1 MTIKEAIL
9 ILDPETSE
17 EALQP
22 YAYDSH
28 QRRKVVDEACRVA
41 VDELR
46 KRQWISVKDRLPENR
61 GKVLIYSQEYG
72 VREGFYD
79 MPIQRF
85 ILGLDFTSPTHWQP
99 MPEPP
104 KEREENA

>member
-1 MTIKEAIL
+1 MTIDEAIR
-9 ILDPETSE
+9 ILDPETGFKAVSKY
-17 EALQP
+17 P
-22 YAYDSH
+22 TCDDSINACG
-28 QRRKVVDEACRVA
+28 EACRVA

>member
-1 MTIKEAIL
+1 MTIDEAIR
-9 ILDPETSE
+9 ILDPETGFKAVSKY
-17 EALQP
+17 P
-22 YAYDSH
+22 TCDDSINACG
-28 QRRKVVDEACRVA
+28 EACRVA

-104 KEREENA
+104 KERE

>member
-1 MTIKEAIL
+1 MTIDEAIR
-9 ILDPETSE
+9 ILDPETGFKAVSKY
-17 EALQP
+17 P
-22 YAYDSH
+22 TCDDSINACG
-28 QRRKVVDEACRVA
+28 EACRVA

-61 GKVLIYSQEYG
+61 GQVLIYSQEYG

-104 KEREENA
+104 KERE